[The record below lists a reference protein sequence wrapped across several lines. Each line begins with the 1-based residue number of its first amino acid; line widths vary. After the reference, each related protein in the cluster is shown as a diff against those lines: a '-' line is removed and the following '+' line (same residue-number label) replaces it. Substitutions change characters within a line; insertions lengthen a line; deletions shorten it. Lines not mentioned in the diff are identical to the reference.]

1 LSALQ
6 RVEREAHRAA
16 SAKGSA
22 SGLAD
27 ESTST
32 LPGASAAVFAQGL
45 FLPCAVIPV
54 YNHER
59 AVGKVLAAIC
69 AAGLPCVMV
78 DDASSAECAGELD
91 RLAAAHPQ
99 VSLVR
104 LPVNLGKGGAV
115 AAGLRAA
122 RDRGFTHALQIDADG
137 QHAISDVSRFIEE
150 GRAHPH
156 SLVCG
161 RPVFDGAMPSGRFY
175 GRYLTHVFVW
185 LNTLSFDIPDSMC
198 GFRVYPLLPVLKLL
212 DSTRLGSRMD
222 FDVEVLVRLH
232 WREVPMRWL
241 DTRVSYPLDGVSHFR
256 MVWDNVLMVRL
267 QLKLLAGMLVRLP
280 LLLWRKVR

>member
-1 LSALQ
+1 MPSA
-6 RVEREAHRAA
+6 EAR
-16 SAKGSA
+16 
-22 SGLAD
+22 
-27 ESTST
+27 
-32 LPGASAAVFAQGL
+32 FA
-45 FLPCAVIPV
+45 PCAVIPV

-59 AVGKVLAAIC
+59 AVGKVLAAVR
-69 AAGLPCVMV
+69 ATGLPCVMV
-78 DDASSAECAGELD
+78 DDASGPECARELD
-91 RLAAAHPQ
+91 RLTAADAE

-115 AAGLRAA
+115 TAGLRAA
-122 RDRGFTHALQIDADG
+122 RERGFTHALQIDADG
-137 QHAISDVSRFIEE
+137 QHAVDDIARFIDE
-150 GRAHPH
+150 GRAYPQ

-161 RPVFDGAMPSGRFY
+161 RPVFDAAMPKGRFY

-198 GFRVYPLLPVLKLL
+198 GFRMYPLAPVLKLV
-212 DSTRLGSRMD
+212 DGKRLGLRMD

-232 WREVPMRWL
+232 WRQVPMRWL
-241 DTRVSYPLDGVSHFR
+241 PTRVSYPLDGVSHFR

-267 QLKLLAGMLVRLP
+267 QLKLFAGMLLRLP